1 MARHTET
8 ALRTIRSEGGLLPPT
23 LLLVLAREPE
33 RLSGTDPASFRH
45 DSEMRVQESIGSAW
59 SALSARW
66 ERLTARQT
74 APNVPSDDRRPRA
87 LAEDWTI
94 HLLEQL
100 GWRDIIKKSGKESA
114 PTLEVDPNDDW
125 PGLITHEFGTQV
137 PIAVLPWTTA
147 MDQRPTVGAGTPHAV
162 LQTFLNR
169 SSGHLWGI
177 LSNGRTIRVLRD
189 SSSLTRTAYLE
200 IDLDAMF
207 SGQVYSDFA
216 VLWRVLH
223 ATRFTGSPGP
233 EDCWLERWQRDSS
246 THGVRLLERLREGV
260 RIAIEELGSGLLVHP
275 ANAGLR
281 QRLYDG
287 SLPTTGFHQQLLRLV
302 YQVIFLLVL
311 EQRDQLHE
319 PNADAERRR
328 VYREHYSLVDVQRRA
343 RRHIGGRHPDLWQ
356 RIRVVIE
363 GLSSSTGIPA
373 LGLPSL
379 TSGLFDPS
387 ATAELVE
394 TEMSNR
400 SVLAAFR
407 AIGETIED
415 GRATPVDYRYIGA
428 EELGSVYESLL
439 ELVAETDVE
448 ARCFRLIDAS
458 ENERRAT
465 GAFYTPPALVAQVL
479 ERALDPVI
487 HEVTDGLEAAEAE
500 AALLQ
505 ITVLDP
511 ACGSAHF
518 LVGAGHRLARHLAR
532 IRTGDEE
539 PPLPAVQ
546 EALRDVVSTC
556 LYGVDINPMAVEL
569 AKVSLWLEA
578 HVPGRPLTF
587 LDHHFASGDSLVGAW
602 VDEMAL
608 GIPDEAFQRT
618 PGDDARTATAWRKRN
633 GELRGG
639 QATLGFETP
648 SSGISELISA
658 AHAVAAEDDRTPEG
672 IRRKQAAARRAQDDP
687 ARQRMVALADSWVG
701 AFLTVKEKG
710 SIPEIVDRHYAIRDG
725 HSETANSHDH
735 EPALATPDLGERRAL
750 HWELAFPERAQ
761 PGGMFDVVIGNPP
774 YLRGKDH
781 AQADPRGRAFVSW
794 RYPSCTGSQWNLY
807 VPFILLAARL
817 ARRRSALIVQSSVLG
832 AQYAGALHEAL
843 LSDHGIEAVLDLS
856 KVPNLFSGAAVQ
868 VACLVVSRDPSHE
881 TRFLRFGE
889 GLVTTDEA
897 VVARSELDRLPEGY
911 WTLPTSGLPQAMIEL
926 FLSAEVRLGDIADI
940 RDGMEQQAAYDVIGL
955 VREADDRSGELRLLP
970 TGLIDP
976 FRIRWGEQRVRYLK
990 SEHHRPVLDVEVLE
1004 ASGFSAMAEQGQAE
1018 KICIGGMGSRIEAV
1032 VDEGKHLVSKS
1043 AYVIRLKDPEV
1054 CPYAIAAYLNSRT
1067 ANLLYDGAFGALGF
1081 GAGSV
1086 NYRPPALGAM
1096 PLPSL
1101 SALRRPEE
1109 LAPDPE
1115 SLSAIGRKI
1124 HNRIDQ
1130 REAEPVTKSELEEVD
1145 QAVRRAFRIADS
1157 VTRT

>member
-1 MARHTET
+1 MARRTDP
-8 ALRTIRSEGGLLPPT
+8 ALGTIRSEGGLLPSV

-33 RLSGTDPASFRH
+33 RLSGTDPSSFDA
-45 DSEMRVQESIGSAW
+45 DSDAQVQEIIGSAW

-66 ERLTARQT
+66 ERLTAPKAKSEAQ
-74 APNVPSDDRRPRA
+74 NDDRRR
-87 LAEDWTI
+87 LARSEDWTI

-100 GWRDIIKKSGKESA
+100 GWLDIIEKSGKKPGTASE
-114 PTLEVDPNDDW
+114 EDPDDDW
-125 PGLITHEFGTQV
+125 PEFVTHEFETQV
-137 PIAVLPWTTA
+137 PIAVLPWGME
-147 MDQRPTVGAGTPHAV
+147 MDQRPSVGAGTPHAV

-216 VLWRVLH
+216 LLWRVLH
-223 ATRFTGSPGP
+223 ATRFRGSPGP
-233 EDCWLERWQRDSS
+233 EECWLERWQRDSS

-260 RIAIEELGSGLLVHP
+260 RVSIEELGTGLLMHP
-275 ANAGLR
+275 ANVGLR
-281 QRLYDG
+281 QRIYDG
-287 SLPTTGFHQQLLRLV
+287 SLPTMGFHQQLLRLV

-319 PNADAERRR
+319 PDADAERRHL
-328 VYREHYSLVDVQRRA
+328 YRDHYSFVDIQRRA
-343 RRHIGGRHPDLWQ
+343 RRHVGGRHPDLWR
-356 RIRVVIE
+356 RIRVVVD
-363 GLSSSTGIPA
+363 GLSSSAGIPA

-387 ATAELVE
+387 ATADLVE
-394 TEMSNR
+394 TEMGNR

-407 AIGETIED
+407 AIGETLED

-439 ELVAETDVE
+439 ELVAEADVE
-448 ARCFRLIDAS
+448 ARTFRLTDAA

-487 HEVTDGLEAAEAE
+487 LQVTNGLEAAEAE

-511 ACGSAHF
+511 TCGSAHF

-539 PPLPAVQ
+539 PALPAVQ

-587 LDHHFASGDSLVGAW
+587 LDHHFASGDSLLGAW
-602 VDEMAL
+602 VDEL
-608 GIPDEAFQRT
+608 VSGIPDEAFQRT

-639 QATLGFETP
+639 QATLGLEAP
-648 SSGISELISA
+648 SSAISELVSA
-658 AHAVAAEDDRTPEG
+658 ANAVAAEDDRTPAG
-672 IRRKQAAARRAQDDP
+672 IRRKQAAARRAQEDP
-687 ARQRMVALADSWVG
+687 ARRRMVALADTWVG
-701 AFLTVKEKG
+701 AFLAVKEKG
-710 SIPEIVDRHYAIRDG
+710 SIPDIVDRHYAIRDG
-725 HSETANSHDH
+725 NSEMVDSHDRQST
-735 EPALATPDLGERRAL
+735 LAAQDASERRAL

-832 AQYAGALHEAL
+832 AQYAGALHQTL
-843 LSDHGIEAVLDLS
+843 LTDYGIEAVLDLS

-868 VACLVVSRDPSHE
+868 VACLVVSREPSHE
-881 TRFLRFGE
+881 TRFVRFGD
-889 GLVTTDEA
+889 GLVTTNEA
-897 VVARSELDRLPEGY
+897 VVTRSELDRLPEGY
-911 WTLPTSGLPQAMIEL
+911 WTLPTSGLAQDLIEL

-990 SEHHRPVLDVEVLE
+990 SEHQRPVLDIEALE
-1004 ASGFSAMAEQGQAE
+1004 ASGFSAMAEQGRAE

-1043 AYVIRLKDPEV
+1043 AYVIRLTDPDV

-1086 NYRPPALGAM
+1086 NYRPPTLGAM
-1096 PLPSL
+1096 PLPPLSLLLRTSKTPAGSESL
-1101 SALRRPEE
+1101 SALGRRIHQRI
-1109 LAPDPE
+1109 AQQE
-1115 SLSAIGRKI
+1115 S
-1124 HNRIDQ
+1124 
-1130 REAEPVTKSELEEVD
+1130 EPVTEVELEEVD
-1145 QAVRRAFRIADS
+1145 QAVRQAFGISD
-1157 VTRT
+1157 